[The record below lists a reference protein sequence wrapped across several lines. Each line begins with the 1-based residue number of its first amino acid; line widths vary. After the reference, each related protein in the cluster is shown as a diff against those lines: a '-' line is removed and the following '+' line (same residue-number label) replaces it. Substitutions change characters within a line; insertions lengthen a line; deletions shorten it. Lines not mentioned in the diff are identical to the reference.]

1 MLSLDFRTLAAR
13 FRPVPMTNSGAR
25 PRAATI
31 ATMLLCGGLIVTL
44 SMGIRHPFGFFLQPM
59 SQDFT
64 WPRETFSFAMALSNL
79 MWGATQPFVG
89 MIADRFGAVKVVGA
103 GALLYA
109 AGLALMPVS
118 STGLLLSLSAGVLIG
133 VALSCTTFTTIY
145 GVVGRNVP
153 AEKRSQALGM
163 IGAAGSL
170 GQFLMVPVEQSMI
183 SAIGWQ
189 SSALVLAVMAFAMF
203 PLAFGLR
210 ESGHGNLAD
219 QFRQSAGSAM
229 NEAFRNGS
237 FLLLTA
243 GFFVCGFQLVFIGVH
258 LPSYLKDHGMPAQ
271 VAVIALMLI
280 GLFNIFGTLAAG
292 QLGAKFPKRYLL
304 AAIYVGR
311 SVATVLF
318 LLAPISPWS
327 VYLFAAATGLLWLST
342 VPLTNGIVAQIF
354 GTQYMSMLG
363 GFVFFSHQI
372 GSFLGAWLG
381 GFIYD
386 RVGNYDIVWGL
397 SIALG
402 IVAALINWPIRE
414 RAIVRPHPAHAAG

>member
-1 MLSLDFRTLAAR
+1 L
-13 FRPVPMTNSGAR
+13 
-25 PRAATI
+25 
-31 ATMLLCGGLIVTL
+31 
-44 SMGIRHPFGFFLQPM
+44 GIRHPFGFFLLPM
-59 SQDFT
+59 STEFT

-89 MIADRFGAVKVVGA
+89 MIADRFGAVKVVGI

-109 AGLALMPVS
+109 AGLALMPLS
-118 STGLLLSLSAGVLIG
+118 STGLLLSLSIGVLIG

-153 AEKRSQALGM
+153 AERRSQALG
-163 IGAAGSL
+163 IVGAAGSF
-170 GQFLMVPVEQSMI
+170 GQFVMVPIEQSTI

-189 SSALVLAVMAFAMF
+189 TTALALAVIAFAML
-203 PLAFGLR
+203 PLALGLR

-219 QFRQSAGSAM
+219 QFRQSARSAM
-229 NEAFRNGS
+229 HEAFRSTS

-243 GFFVCGFQLVFIGVH
+243 GFFVCGFQVVFIGVH
-258 LPSYLKDHGMPAQ
+258 LPSYIKDHGMPAQ

-280 GLFNIFGTLAAG
+280 GLFNVFGTLLAG

-304 AAIYVGR
+304 AGIYIGR
-311 SVATVLF
+311 SVVITLF

-327 VYLFAAATGLLWLST
+327 VYLFAAVMGLLWLST
-342 VPLTNGIVAQIF
+342 VPLTNGIIAHIF

-363 GFVFFSHQI
+363 GVVFFSHQI

-381 GFIYD
+381 GFFYD
-386 RVGNYDIVWGL
+386 RLGSYNMVWGI

-402 IVAALINWPIRE
+402 VIAAIINWPIRE
-414 RAIVRPHPAHAAG
+414 RAIVRRQPATAAG